1 MAHLSEPVGR
11 DLGDAHAAW
20 LGANAGFS
28 IGGLLSAAELRSEW
42 EVAELEEI
50 LQIMARMNVDLG
62 IWQKLSRLMAALI
75 FLAAILAVVVWYIP
89 LFRQNERMRKEIQS
103 LQGQI
108 RREEQA
114 GRQLENQIKALRE
127 DPKTLER
134 MAREKLG
141 YAKTG
146 ETVLYFEQRVTNSP
160 IVTPNR

>member
-1 MAHLSEPVGR
+1 MPP
-11 DLGDAHAAW
+11 
-20 LGANAGFS
+20 
-28 IGGLLSAAELRSEW
+28 
-42 EVAELEEI
+42 
-50 LQIMARMNVDLG
+50 MKNVDLG
-62 IWQKLSRLMAALI
+62 IWDKLSGLMAVLI
-75 FLAAILAVVVWYIP
+75 FLAAALAVVVWYIP

-141 YAKTG
+141 YAKTN
-146 ETVLYFEQRVTNSP
+146 ETVLYFEPRVTNSP
-160 IVTPNR
+160 IVAPNR

>member
-1 MAHLSEPVGR
+1 MPP
-11 DLGDAHAAW
+11 
-20 LGANAGFS
+20 
-28 IGGLLSAAELRSEW
+28 
-42 EVAELEEI
+42 
-50 LQIMARMNVDLG
+50 MNVDLG
-62 IWQKLSRLMAALI
+62 IWQKLSRLMAVLI
-75 FLAAILAVVVWYIP
+75 FLAAVLAVAIWYIP
-89 LFRQNERMRKEIQS
+89 LIRQNERLRKENQK
-103 LQGQI
+103 LQAEI

-146 ETVLYFEQRVTNSP
+146 ETVIYFEPRVTNSP

>member
-1 MAHLSEPVGR
+1 MPP
-11 DLGDAHAAW
+11 
-20 LGANAGFS
+20 
-28 IGGLLSAAELRSEW
+28 
-42 EVAELEEI
+42 
-50 LQIMARMNVDLG
+50 MKVDLG
-62 IWQKLSRLMAALI
+62 IWQKLSRLMAVLI
-75 FLAAILAVVVWYIP
+75 FLAAILAVVIWYIP

-114 GRQLENQIKALRE
+114 GRQLEIQIKALRE

-146 ETVLYFEQRVTNSP
+146 ETVIYFEPRATNSP
-160 IVTPNR
+160 IVAPNR